1 MLRGRTKS
9 IVILAMVFVFAIV
22 AGCGFNKTQNTTTS
36 NPVLIGII
44 DMQQAIKA
52 HPKYAI
58 LMQKQKEYDTLLA
71 QIQAENSASQ
81 IDSANGISAPQ
92 EDVKGLAD
100 AASQEYNARMS
111 AKENELKTQ
120 MNADADQLRKDLA
133 GQLDD
138 YGREVDKE
146 YQPQIFSLQLK
157 LKTVQ
162 LTKDEIAAVQ
172 AEMERLQSAR
182 AAKMAA
188 KQQELADKMNQ
199 IMSAKQ
205 AEQQQKLASYGQQLH
220 AEIDQKITAK
230 QAELAQNMAKQ
241 TDLNRTNNDKLD
253 NNQQQLALK
262 RQEIN
267 AIQDGILNDI
277 RDKAAKVAAGKNID
291 TVLTNIMAN
300 VKAED
305 ITAAVIAE
313 FNK

>member
-1 MLRGRTKS
+1 
-9 IVILAMVFVFAIV
+9 MVFVFAIV
-22 AGCGFNKTQNTTTS
+22 AGCGFNKTQNTTTP

-58 LMQKQKEYDTLLA
+58 LMQKQKEYGTLLA
-71 QIQAENSASQ
+71 QIQAENNANQ
-81 IDSANGISAPQ
+81 VDSANGISAPQ
-92 EDVKGLAD
+92 GEINGLAD

-111 AKENELKTQ
+111 AKENELKAQ
-120 MNADADQLRKDLA
+120 MNADADQIRKDLA

-162 LTKDEIAAVQ
+162 LTKDEMAAVQ

-188 KQQELADKMNQ
+188 KQKELADKMNQ

-205 AEQQQKLASYGQQLH
+205 AEQQQKLTSYGQQLH

-230 QAELAQNMAKQ
+230 QAEMAQDMAKQ
-241 TDLNRTNNDKLD
+241 ADLNRTNNNDKLD

-262 RQEIN
+262 QQEIN